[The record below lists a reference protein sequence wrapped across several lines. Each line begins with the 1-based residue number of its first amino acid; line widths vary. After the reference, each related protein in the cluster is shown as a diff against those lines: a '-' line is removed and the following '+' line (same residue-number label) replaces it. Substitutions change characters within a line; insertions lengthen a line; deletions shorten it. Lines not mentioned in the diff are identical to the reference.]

1 MKCNILQRG
10 KKNESGSQH
19 NKRTG
24 SERNE
29 IFPQAFPIVRLL
41 DGERLLRRNDGM
53 EAEPVEIDAPEICH
67 CYDLWKYSAP
77 CKHCIALE
85 AVRSRKEKCKL
96 EIVGNDIYQVIAR
109 YLEMNGKPYVME
121 MVHRLDED
129 ALTDLEE
136 KQYLIEQ
143 LTGYN
148 EKLYQD
154 VLTGVFNRRYYEE
167 KIKICGDLWAL
178 R

>member
-19 NKRTG
+19 NK
-24 SERNE
+24 EQVQKRNE
-29 IFPQAFPIVRLL
+29 IFPQAFSDCEAPL

-85 AVRSRKEKCKL
+85 AVRSRKKKSASWRL
-96 EIVGNDIYQVIAR
+96 WGNDIYQVIVKIS
-109 YLEMNGKPYVME
+109 G
-121 MVHRLDED
+121 
-129 ALTDLEE
+129 
-136 KQYLIEQ
+136 
-143 LTGYN
+143 N
-148 EKLYQD
+148 EWK
-154 VLTGVFNRRYYEE
+154 
-167 KIKICGDLWAL
+167 AL
-178 R
+178 RDGAGTPSG